1 MKRGHE
7 VLSVTA
13 LILAVLG
20 LFAIPDSAF
29 AQDKAGKIDELIN
42 VYYDYGQFNGSVLVA
57 ENGKVIYKKGIG
69 LANMEWNIPNEP
81 DTKFRLGSITKQ
93 FTAMIIMQLVK
104 EKKIKLD
111 KNITDY
117 LPDYR
122 KDKGDRITI
131 HHLLTHTSGIP
142 NYTNIPGFWQDSTR
156 NHYTIDY
163 VVKNFCS
170 GDLEFEPGSIFR
182 YSNSGYYILG
192 FIIEKVTGEPYE
204 QVLQERI
211 LKPLKMNNT
220 GIDKHAVI
228 LEKRASGY
236 VKDIRGYKND
246 PYYFMQNAYAAGA
259 MYSTVEDMYLWDQ
272 ALYIDELLSKK
283 YKDLMYKPY
292 IPSPCGNYA
301 YGWGISKAPIGETGD
316 TVKVIQHAGGIN
328 GFNTI
333 ICRLVDDKH
342 LIVLFNNTGGT
353 KLNEISRGIVNILY
367 NQPYDLPKKSIRE
380 VLVKTI
386 LEEDLESAITQYHE
400 FKEKYTDDY
409 DFAENELNLLGYQL
423 LGMNKI
429 EEAIKIFRL
438 NIEVYPDAFNVYDSM
453 GEAYMINGD
462 KELAIKNYAKSLEL
476 NPENINAFQMLKKLY
491 EKE

>member
-1 MKRGHE
+1 MKRAHE
-7 VLSVTA
+7 VFSVA
-13 LILAVLG
+13 VLILVVLG

-29 AQDKAGKIDELIN
+29 AQDKAGKIDELIKL
-42 VYYDYGQFNGSVLVA
+42 YKEYGQFNGSVLIT

-93 FTAMIIMQLVK
+93 FTAMLIMQLVE

-111 KNITDY
+111 KKITDY

-122 KDKGDRITI
+122 KDTGDKVTI

-156 NHYTIDY
+156 NHYTVDY

-170 GDLEFEPGSIFR
+170 GDLEFEPDSIFK

-192 FIIEKVTGEPYE
+192 FIIEKVTDKPYE

-220 GIDKHAVI
+220 GIDKHDVI

-236 VKDIRGYKND
+236 VKDIRGYKNE
-246 PYYFMQNAYAAGA
+246 PYYFMKNAYAAGA
-259 MYSTVEDMYLWDQ
+259 MYSTVEDMFLWDR
-272 ALYIDELLSKK
+272 ALYTDKLLSKK
-283 YKDLMYKPY
+283 YMKLMFKPY
-292 IPSPCGNYA
+292 ISAFSGSYA
-301 YGWGISKAPIGETGD
+301 YGWVVSKVPIGETED
-316 TVKVIQHAGGIN
+316 SVKVIQHGGGIN
-328 GFNTI
+328 GFNTLI
-333 ICRLVDDKH
+333 SRLVDDKH
-342 LIVLFNNTGGT
+342 LITLFNNTSIT
-353 KLNEISRGIVNILY
+353 KLNEMSQGIINIVY
-367 NQPYDLPKKSIRE
+367 DHPYDLPKKSIRE
-380 VLVKTI
+380 ALAKTI

-400 FKEKYTDDY
+400 FKEKYQDDY

-423 LGMNKI
+423 LGM
-429 EEAIKIFRL
+429 
-438 NIEVYPDAFNVYDSM
+438 S
-453 GEAYMINGD
+453 
-462 KELAIKNYAKSLEL
+462 
-476 NPENINAFQMLKKLY
+476 KL
-491 EKE
+491 